1 MRAVAAFPKQ
11 HEVRVI
17 DVAEPPP
24 PTGHQVLLRILEV
37 GICGT
42 DREIA
47 TFEYGEP
54 PAGSDYLILGHEAV
68 AEVLQIGEEVT
79 TVAVGDLVIPTVRRP
94 CTDPHCRACRA
105 GRQDFCTTGEF
116 TERGIKRAHG
126 YLTERVIEDE
136 HNLVAVPP
144 QLSDVAAL
152 VEPLSIAAKGAEQA
166 KAIQQRLPWE
176 LERARILVLGAGPIG
191 MLGAIAMTVTG
202 FDTIVYSR
210 EPTDSQRADRV
221 REIGATYLSAEQTP
235 IDKISNVTGPIDV
248 IYEAVGVATVA
259 FAATETLAPN
269 GLLILTGI
277 PAPAE
282 PATLPLDR
290 IMKDMVLNNQAIV
303 GTVNAGRSA
312 FALAVEKLEQ
322 AMTLVPDSVR
332 AIITK
337 RIPLEAAPQTLTQPH
352 GVKDII
358 EVHG

>member
-1 MRAVAAFPKQ
+1 MRAVAVFPEQ
-11 HEVRVI
+11 HDVRVV

-24 PTGHQVLLRILEV
+24 PTGHQVLLGVLDV

-47 TFEYGEP
+47 AFEYGDP
-54 PAGSDYLILGHEAV
+54 PIGSDHLILGHEAV
-68 AEVLQIGEEVT
+68 AEVVRIGEEVT
-79 TVAVGDLVIPTVRRP
+79 TVGVGDLVVPTVRRP
-94 CTDPHCRACRA
+94 CADPRCRACQA

-116 TERGIKRAHG
+116 TERGIRQAHG
-126 YLTERVIEDE
+126 YLTELVVEDE
-136 HNLVAVPP
+136 HNLIAVPP
-144 QLSDVAAL
+144 RLIDVAAL
-152 VEPLSIAAKGAEQA
+152 VEPLSIAAKAAEQA
-166 KAIQQRLPWE
+166 QAIQQRLPWE
-176 LERARILVLGAGPIG
+176 LEKARILVLGAGPIG

-210 EPTDSQRADRV
+210 EPADSPRAHKV
-221 REIGATYLSAEQTP
+221 RALGATYLSADQTP
-235 IDKISNVTGPIDV
+235 IDKISSVTGPIDV

-259 FAATETLAPN
+259 FAATEALAPN

-312 FALAVEKLEQ
+312 FVLAVQKLEQ
-322 AMTLVPDSVR
+322 AMYLVPGSVR
-332 AIITK
+332 ATITK
-337 RIPLEAAPQTLTQPH
+337 RVPLDAAPETLREPH

-358 EVHG
+358 QIHG